1 MSPPCWWSSG
11 CVRCWIDIWNKDD
24 VSKIRDLNDGH
35 PTNPM
40 FSRDLQ
46 DRGPLGRWLARVTH
60 RRNWRYNLA
69 NNKLTV
75 QTYPFV
81 QPTRKK
87 STLCN
92 RRIPNEEPKLPWFIK
107 EKRYKTNDLKRQ
119 GNSSTWRRHLWMLC
133 TSSTTKQVQLII
145 EKIRTVWP
153 LCTKPTTISVEVL
166 FKKFYVNFNVPID
179 LAFLFFC
186 CNDVILWDK
195 DQIIQLS

>member
-46 DRGPLGRWLARVTH
+46 DRGPFGRWLARVTH
-60 RRNWRYNLA
+60 RRDWRYNLA

-107 EKRYKTNDLKRQ
+107 KTIQNKRLEEAGKQQHLTTTSVNAMHIF
-119 GNSSTWRRHLWMLC
+119 NNEASSTYYRKNTNRL
-133 TSSTTKQVQLII
+133 TSL
-145 EKIRTVWP
+145 
-153 LCTKPTTISVEVL
+153 
-166 FKKFYVNFNVPID
+166 Y
-179 LAFLFFC
+179 
-186 CNDVILWDK
+186 
-195 DQIIQLS
+195 